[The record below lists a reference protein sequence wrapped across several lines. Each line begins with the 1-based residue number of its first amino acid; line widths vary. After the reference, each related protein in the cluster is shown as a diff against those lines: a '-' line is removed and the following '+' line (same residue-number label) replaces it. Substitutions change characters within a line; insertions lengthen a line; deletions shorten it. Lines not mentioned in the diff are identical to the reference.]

1 MGSNSLNFLTMF
13 SVGLLIIS
21 LILLLMVSIE
31 QIKKKFSEFIVVG
44 IISIPII
51 FLIPVIL
58 GLILDL

>member
-1 MGSNSLNFLTMF
+1 MGSNSSNFLIIF
-13 SVGLLIIS
+13 SVGLLLIS
-21 LILLLMVSIE
+21 LILLAMVSFE
-31 QIKKKFSEFIVVG
+31 QIKKKFNDFIVIG